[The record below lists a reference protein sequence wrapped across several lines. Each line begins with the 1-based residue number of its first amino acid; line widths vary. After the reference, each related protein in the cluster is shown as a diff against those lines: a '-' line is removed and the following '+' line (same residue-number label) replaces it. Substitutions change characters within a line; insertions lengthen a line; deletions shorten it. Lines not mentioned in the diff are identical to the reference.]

1 MKTIDEPANSRSR
14 HTRSAL
20 LDAARELI
28 EQEGVEK
35 LSMARIADKAGVS
48 RRAVY
53 LHFASRTD
61 LMTGLF
67 DHVSRAEG
75 LDVSVSA
82 VWSARDSEAALTE
95 WANHIARYHPR
106 ILAVDRAVD
115 HVRRTDPDAEQH
127 RAVVINDQQAA
138 CRRLA
143 RWLADEGRLAAPWSV
158 DTATDMLW
166 ALMSSDM
173 LARLLSD
180 RGWSAGQLADQLA
193 TLLNRTFIRASGPAP
208 ARASKHVRTAAA
220 TLPR

>member
-82 VWSARDSEAALTE
+82 VWAAQDSEAALTE
-95 WANHIARYHPR
+95 WANHIP
-106 ILAVDRAVD
+106 
-115 HVRRTDPDAEQH
+115 P
-127 RAVVINDQQAA
+127 
-138 CRRLA
+138 
-143 RWLADEGRLAAPWSV
+143 
-158 DTATDMLW
+158 
-166 ALMSSDM
+166 
-173 LARLLSD
+173 
-180 RGWSAGQLADQLA
+180 
-193 TLLNRTFIRASGPAP
+193 
-208 ARASKHVRTAAA
+208 
-220 TLPR
+220 